1 MKLFKKNQK
10 TMYKGTEC
18 VIRSEYFDKATNR
31 RLFYLYP
38 SGKMDMY
45 YICELGQFELI

>member
-1 MKLFKKNQK
+1 MNLFKKNQK
-10 TMYKGTEC
+10 AMYKGTEC

-38 SGKMDMY
+38 SGKMNRY

>member
-1 MKLFKKNQK
+1 MNLFRKNQK
-10 TMYKGTEC
+10 AMYKGARC

-38 SGKMDMY
+38 SGKRDMY
-45 YICELGQFELI
+45 YVCEFGQFETI